1 MRNPTLIIEKTLGK
15 LREIYITNDLVK
27 GREDVISR
35 FSAEKETLSIW
46 QDYGQYNED
55 RLTITHDGNTDNI
68 VMDGFV
74 ISPVVKDTHFF
85 TLSTG
90 IHSHEFEIMGET
102 PGGQIFE
109 LRLTISGP
117 EILPYIVY
125 AIILLSYIKDV
136 EKTEVFWEMIRTGS
150 LSGTIGEKIDL
161 IVEFKGLCGKII
173 NEYPFMKLFLQKG
186 FNEVIESIKSEI
198 DKLTFLHKN

>member
-27 GREDVISR
+27 GREDAISR
-35 FSAEKETLSIW
+35 FSAEKETLRIW

-55 RLTITHDGNTDNI
+55 RLTITHDGKTDNI

-102 PGGQIFE
+102 PEGQIFE

-117 EILPYIVY
+117 ENYHILCMQLFCCH
-125 AIILLSYIKDV
+125 ILKMLKKRKS
-136 EKTEVFWEMIRTGS
+136 F
-150 LSGTIGEKIDL
+150 
-161 IVEFKGLCGKII
+161 GK
-173 NEYPFMKLFLQKG
+173 
-186 FNEVIESIKSEI
+186 
-198 DKLTFLHKN
+198 

>member
-27 GREDVISR
+27 GREDAISR

-55 RLTITHDGNTDNI
+55 RLTITHDGKTDNI

-85 TLSTG
+85 SKRLHDDVLHISKKPLR
-90 IHSHEFEIMGET
+90 GE
-102 PGGQIFE
+102 
-109 LRLTISGP
+109 
-117 EILPYIVY
+117 
-125 AIILLSYIKDV
+125 
-136 EKTEVFWEMIRTGS
+136 
-150 LSGTIGEKIDL
+150 LSG
-161 IVEFKGLCGKII
+161 
-173 NEYPFMKLFLQKG
+173 FL
-186 FNEVIESIKSEI
+186 SIYQAEASCISPKVY
-198 DKLTFLHKN
+198 

>member
-1 MRNPTLIIEKTLGK
+1 M
-15 LREIYITNDLVK
+15 
-27 GREDVISR
+27 
-35 FSAEKETLSIW
+35 
-46 QDYGQYNED
+46 
-55 RLTITHDGNTDNI
+55 
-68 VMDGFV
+68 
-74 ISPVVKDTHFF
+74 
-85 TLSTG
+85 
-90 IHSHEFEIMGET
+90 
-102 PGGQIFE
+102 
-109 LRLTISGP
+109 
-117 EILPYIVY
+117 Y

-136 EKTEVFWEMIRTGS
+136 EKTEVFWEMIRAGS

>member
-1 MRNPTLIIEKTLGK
+1 MRNPKLSIEKTLGK
-15 LREIYITNDLVK
+15 LREIYITKDLVK
-27 GREDVISR
+27 GREDSISR

-55 RLTITHDGNTDNI
+55 RLTIIHDGKTDNI

-102 PGGQIFE
+102 PEGQIFE

>member
-27 GREDVISR
+27 GREDAISR

-55 RLTITHDGNTDNI
+55 RLTIIHDGKTDNI

-85 TLSTG
+85 TLSSG
-90 IHSHEFEIMGET
+90 INSHKFEIIGET
-102 PGGQIFE
+102 PEGQGVCFHAKINFEDNSRYIQKVIF
-109 LRLTISGP
+109 
-117 EILPYIVY
+117 V
-125 AIILLSYIKDV
+125 
-136 EKTEVFWEMIRTGS
+136 
-150 LSGTIGEKIDL
+150 IDN
-161 IVEFKGLCGKII
+161 K
-173 NEYPFMKLFLQKG
+173 
-186 FNEVIESIKSEI
+186 
-198 DKLTFLHKN
+198 